1 MAAMNKLHLGW
12 ISGVDTAPPPALPA
26 ELLPEGLSSHTA
38 IIAQSG
44 SGKSFLLGRLIEEL
58 ILKTRAKVLILDPN
72 AEFVRLNEINRD
84 SWKSKATKRLFD
96 AEDTLSNFRA
106 AWAEQHFM
114 VASNR
119 PGQSLDADESDST
132 LDWFKFRIDWGK
144 LSTAEKSQYLGFTS
158 RADPVEVIMV
168 DLAERVAK
176 SIKAGYRMSEYL
188 KALSRM
194 RQVSAQENIGT
205 AVAGR
210 QIMCNTTFFKE
221 PNIVRVL
228 ANANYLSKLAIW
240 QTSIASNFVDRRL
253 TKFLDSDEI
262 SAFVLDLPSI
272 RDTNAQLVASH
283 QVLSLLWERS
293 RENWATAVAEPAS
306 EDERVPIFIVIDEA
320 HNLAPQDAD
329 GETRAEVREKIAQI
343 AAEGR
348 KYGLFLILVSQRPS
362 KLHMDV
368 LSQCDNLCL
377 MRMNNRLDLELIEN
391 TFGFLPENRS
401 VEARDFKLG
410 EALLAGRFVPQ
421 VTRMQVAPR
430 RTVEGGRSLDTKY
443 WATL

>member
-1 MAAMNKLHLGW
+1 M
-12 ISGVDTAPPPALPA
+12 
-26 ELLPEGLSSHTA
+26 
-38 IIAQSG
+38 
-44 SGKSFLLGRLIEEL
+44 
-58 ILKTRAKVLILDPN
+58 
-72 AEFVRLNEINRD
+72 
-84 SWKSKATKRLFD
+84 
-96 AEDTLSNFRA
+96 
-106 AWAEQHFM
+106 
-114 VASNR
+114 
-119 PGQSLDADESDST
+119 
-132 LDWFKFRIDWGK
+132 
-144 LSTAEKSQYLGFTS
+144 
-158 RADPVEVIMV
+158 
-168 DLAERVAK
+168 
-176 SIKAGYRMSEYL
+176 
-188 KALSRM
+188 
-194 RQVSAQENIGT
+194 
-205 AVAGR
+205 
-210 QIMCNTTFFKE
+210 
-221 PNIVRVL
+221 
-228 ANANYLSKLAIW
+228 
-240 QTSIASNFVDRRL
+240 
-253 TKFLDSDEI
+253 
-262 SAFVLDLPSI
+262 
-272 RDTNAQLVASH
+272 
-283 QVLSLLWERS
+283 
-293 RENWATAVAEPAS
+293 AEPAS